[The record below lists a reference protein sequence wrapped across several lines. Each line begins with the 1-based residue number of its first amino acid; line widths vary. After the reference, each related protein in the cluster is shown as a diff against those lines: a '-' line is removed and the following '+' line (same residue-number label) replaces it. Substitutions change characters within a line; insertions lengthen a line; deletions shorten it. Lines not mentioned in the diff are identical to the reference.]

1 MKEQGKVQPVSPQD
15 VVEEKEKWI
24 PDEVIS
30 AFNRLISVNFSCGYS
45 SFKQNEVL
53 TEIINNLKKSD
64 LECVKKISYE
74 YCEPY
79 FTLELE
85 SLIFKCNWLDVEEI
99 FRKAGWI
106 VEYDKPG
113 YNESYAATFN
123 FRKK

>member
-30 AFNRLISVNFSCGYS
+30 AFNKLISVNFSYGHA
-45 SFKQNEVL
+45 SFRQDEIVV
-53 TEIINNLKKSD
+53 EIIDNLKKSD
-64 LECVKKISYE
+64 LEVIKGIQQSNKKLR
-74 YCEPY
+74 
-79 FTLELE
+79 T
-85 SLIFKCNWLDVEEI
+85 LIFDRNWLDVEDI